1 MPASLPAFFVQKS
14 SVKDHFTHKYTK
26 TAGGAVLGFK
36 SFKTKTI
43 MIIVSLSLT
52 ITILLSLGSYK
63 RTIGTITK
71 FQDEQSQLI
80 EKNILDTIRDLY
92 IAYGAI
98 EINLDKEIQGY
109 CGEMLQRYSENPD
122 VASWDMGDIQ
132 KRFKGSDI
140 FIINSDYVVEYGTVA
155 RDIGLDFNTFGEEFV
170 SHFKDIRESGNYT
183 SMQVTVEKNTGDIKK
198 YGLIATPDKKYL
210 MEVGISMKEYEEL
223 LSELDFS
230 KISETI
236 RKKYDYVQDITIY
249 KTNGAAIG
257 KTYGNGES
265 LRIKDKN
272 MHILNEAI
280 KTQMEQEV
288 TYTDTE
294 DGHDTKYVYIP
305 YLPKKG
311 GKASVETVVAE
322 IIYDNSHVEK
332 YIGDYKRRFAMSL
345 AAVVIVSGII
355 AYIAGNSI
363 AKPIKMMNLWI
374 GRISDF
380 DLEVESEMRNVSMG
394 KDEIGI
400 MKDNLLNMTINLKG
414 IIQGIREGAQS
425 VNNSSGILSRNAQ
438 ENTRA
443 TEQIAISAQEIS
455 EKTINQMDTTEQIRE
470 NVESFNSSIKEL
482 VSAAEKI
489 SGITVDAVSH
499 VEEGDSNVKAA
510 IRHMDHID
518 DVVGGS
524 ERTVVKLGEQSSE
537 ISSIIGIIEQIAEQT
552 NLLSLNAAIE
562 AARVGEHGK
571 GFAVVAQE
579 IRKLAEESR
588 SAARN
593 IASIIGDIQEG
604 IGDVV
609 EGIKNG
615 VSTVKVGIKIADDA
629 GSSFESISSYIDRVS
644 GEVELFLG
652 EISSISK
659 VGDGISD
666 SIYEI
671 LKNSQEISASTQTV
685 AATSEEGSASMED
698 MGGLS
703 KQLHS
708 MARGLEANVE
718 KFKL

>member
-1 MPASLPAFFVQKS
+1 M
-14 SVKDHFTHKYTK
+14 
-26 TAGGAVLGFK
+26 GFK

-43 MIIVSLSLT
+43 MTIVSLGLA
-52 ITILLSLGSYK
+52 ITILLSMGSYN

-71 FQDEQSQLI
+71 FQDEQSHLI

-109 CGEMLQRYSENPD
+109 CSQMLQKYSKNPD
-122 VASWDMGDIQ
+122 VVSWDMDEMQ

-140 FIINSDYVVEYGTVA
+140 FIINSGYVVEYGTVA

-170 SHFKDIRESGNYT
+170 SHFKGIRESGDYT

-198 YGLIATPDKKYL
+198 YGLIATPDKRYL

-236 RKKYDYVQDITIY
+236 SKKYDYVQDITIY

-257 KTYGNGES
+257 KTDGDGGS

-288 TYTDTE
+288 TYTE
-294 DGHDTKYVYIP
+294 DGRDTKYVYIP

-311 GKASVETVVAE
+311 GNASVETVVAE
-322 IIYDNSHVEK
+322 IIYDNSHVEQ
-332 YIGDYKRRFAMSL
+332 YIGEYKRRFAMSL

-355 AYIAGNSI
+355 ACIAGNSI
-363 AKPIKMMNLWI
+363 SKPIKMINVWI

-380 DLEVESEMRNVSMG
+380 DLGVESEMRNESMG

-400 MKDNLLNMTINLKG
+400 MKDNLLNMTINLKET
-414 IIQGIREGAQS
+414 IQGIREGAQS
-425 VNNSSGILSRNAQ
+425 VNNSSGVLSRNAE

-443 TEQIAISAQEIS
+443 TEQIALSAQEIS
-455 EKTINQMDTTEQIRE
+455 EKTINQMDTTEKIRGS
-470 NVESFNSSIKEL
+470 VESFNSSIKEL

-499 VEEGDSNVKAA
+499 VEAGESNVRAA
-510 IRHMDHID
+510 TRHMEHINE
-518 DVVGGS
+518 VVGGS

-593 IASIIGDIQEG
+593 IATIIGDIQEG

-609 EGIKNG
+609 EGMKNG
-615 VSTVKVGIKIADDA
+615 VSTVKEGTKIVDDA
-629 GSSFESISSYIDRVS
+629 GGSFESISSYIERVS
-644 GEVELFLG
+644 SEVELFLG

-685 AATSEEGSASMED
+685 AATSEEGSASMDD
-698 MGGLS
+698 MGSLS